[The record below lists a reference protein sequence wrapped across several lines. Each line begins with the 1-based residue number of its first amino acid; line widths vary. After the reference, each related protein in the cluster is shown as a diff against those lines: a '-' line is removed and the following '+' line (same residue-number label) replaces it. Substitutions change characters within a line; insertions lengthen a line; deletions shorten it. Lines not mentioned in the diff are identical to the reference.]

1 MKRSWLLT
9 NTEQKIIK
17 KIGNLYIKQ
26 RNYWVSLLRKT
37 KNAYYENLDET
48 KVSDNLFWKTIK
60 PSLSENF
67 SVGERTSLSENGEIV
82 KTEKGKAQVF
92 NQFLGNIVKN
102 L

>member
-1 MKRSWLLT
+1 MKRSWLH
-9 NTEQKIIK
+9 NK
-17 KIGNLYIKQ
+17 KLKKYNNQTK
-26 RNYWVSLLRKT
+26 NYWLSLFRKS
-37 KNAYYENLDET
+37 KNAYYQNLDER